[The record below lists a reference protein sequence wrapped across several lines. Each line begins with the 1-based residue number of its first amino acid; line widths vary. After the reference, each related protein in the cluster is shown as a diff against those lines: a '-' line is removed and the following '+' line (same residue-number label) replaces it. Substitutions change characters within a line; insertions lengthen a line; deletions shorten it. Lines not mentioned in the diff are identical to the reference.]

1 MKGGEMQSP
10 VVKIRASVGNGG
22 VNSKC
27 DVFRIQ
33 LLVNV
38 WRNTEKK
45 PEIKEDGV
53 CGPKTIEAITEF
65 QRAKTKVADGRIDC
79 DGPALAALN
88 AHAEPYIKQSMAIIV
103 IGIASSFSPPEQEA
117 DSRISGELPCLRRP
131 LSNANLLAY
140 NSFRQ
145 SGVRKS

>member
-1 MKGGEMQSP
+1 MQSLLI
-10 VVKIRASVGNGG
+10 KIGASVGNGC
-22 VNSKC
+22 VNAKR
-27 DVFRIQ
+27 DVFRVQ
-33 LLVNV
+33 LLINI

-45 PEIKEDGV
+45 PEIKEDGI
-53 CGPKTIEAITEF
+53 CGPKTIEAITDF
-65 QRAKTKVADGRIDC
+65 QRAKTKMADGRVDC

-103 IGIASSFSPPEQEA
+103 LGIASSFPPPEQEPY
-117 DSRISGELPCLRRP
+117 SKRSGELPCSPRP